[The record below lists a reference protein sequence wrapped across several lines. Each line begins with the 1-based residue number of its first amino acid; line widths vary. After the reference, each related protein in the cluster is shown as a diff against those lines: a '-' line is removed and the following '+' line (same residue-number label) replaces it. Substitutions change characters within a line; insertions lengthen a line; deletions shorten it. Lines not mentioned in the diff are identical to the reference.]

1 MPARLPLHV
10 VARRRLVFVSGLVV
24 LALPGLAGYAGAT
37 LADSKGFS
45 FSLLSKATIPDGVDI
60 ATDGATD
67 LYTVRVRLEP
77 GGTTGW
83 HHHATATAV
92 AAVTQGTM
100 TLRTAH
106 GDSCQSKVLPTGVAS
121 VEPMG
126 AVHEARNDGAVPVEF
141 YFTFFG
147 QAGTPILVDAQAPP
161 ACR

>member
-1 MPARLPLHV
+1 MPAPPRSHLNAHP
-10 VARRRLVFVSGLVV
+10 RPVFVSSLLIVALLGLS
-24 LALPGLAGYAGAT
+24 GYAGAT

-45 FSLLSKATIPDGVDI
+45 FSMLSKATIPDGVDI
-60 ATDGATD
+60 ETGGATD

-83 HHHATATAV
+83 HHHASATAV

-100 TLRTAH
+100 TLRMAH
-106 GDSCQSKVLPTGVAS
+106 GDSCQSKVLPPGLAS
-121 VEPMG
+121 VEPVG

-147 QAGTPILVDAQAPP
+147 MAGTPILMDAEAPA